1 MLANIDNDD
10 DEEDN
15 PELKNDP
22 IYQTDMKVY
31 LTDFF
36 RNCNTHNI
44 NNFNEV
50 CSTQLNLEEK
60 QTLEYILRQ

>member
-1 MLANIDNDD
+1 MLANIENDD

-15 PELKNDP
+15 PDLKNDP
-22 IYQTDMKVY
+22 IYQTDMKAY

-44 NNFNEV
+44 NNFHEI
-50 CSTQLNLEEK
+50 CQTQLNDEEK
-60 QTLEYILRQ
+60 QTMEYVLRQ